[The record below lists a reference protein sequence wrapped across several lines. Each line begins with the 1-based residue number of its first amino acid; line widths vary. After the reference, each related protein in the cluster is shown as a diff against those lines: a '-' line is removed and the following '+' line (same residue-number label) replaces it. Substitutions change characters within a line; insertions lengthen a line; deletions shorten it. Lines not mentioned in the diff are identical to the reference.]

1 MVKRDA
7 ALVGEEHVD
16 VAPEIVGRGQALG
29 ERPWRGA
36 AGERHHPGAD
46 LEELGDRRAGN
57 VVGHHELGHR
67 ATLSPTLGLV
77 TVEIRRLRP
86 GEERQAGDVTA
97 LAYRNQAE
105 PASSNPDYLDRVA
118 DVAARA
124 QHAMIPGGHP
134 RPPLETD
141 RAHVR
146 MLGVHPD
153 VQGRG
158 IGRRLMEGAAEEARR
173 AGKRRVTLE
182 TTETMRAAQHLY
194 ESMGY
199 RRGEDLEFDDG
210 FQLRT
215 YVLRL

>member
-1 MVKRDA
+1 
-7 ALVGEEHVD
+7 
-16 VAPEIVGRGQALG
+16 
-29 ERPWRGA
+29 
-36 AGERHHPGAD
+36 
-46 LEELGDRRAGN
+46 
-57 VVGHHELGHR
+57 
-67 ATLSPTLGLV
+67 V

-124 QHAMIPGGHP
+124 QHAMILVAVEEGRLLGTVTVELTGRIPGGHP
-134 RPPLETD
+134 RPPLEPD

-210 FQLRT
+210 FRLRT